1 MSVDG
6 VWTGEI
12 YSPYGW
18 ENSGVYVLEHGR
30 ILGGNNRHY
39 STGRY
44 SISGSTYKAEI
55 SVHYYGPPRAIFG
68 ERQEQ
73 FEIVVT
79 GELGDGVIDA
89 QILRRDSKP
98 QFAVQF
104 RMTRRMDLPTA

>member
-6 VWTGEI
+6 VWTGEV

-39 STGRY
+39 SMGKY
-44 SISGSTYKAEI
+44 SISGNIYKAEI
-55 SVHYYGPPRAIFG
+55 LVHYYGPPRVIFG
-68 ERQEQ
+68 EKQEQ

-79 GELGDGVIDA
+79 GELREGVIDA
-89 QILRRDSKP
+89 EIVRVDGNPHFR
-98 QFAVQF
+98 VEY
-104 RMTRRMDLPTA
+104 RMTRRMGLPAV